1 MADIAP
7 FAYIPRIQSS
17 YEEQIV
23 GETLL
28 EFNALRLWR
37 DTTASHWEEVAEL
50 VLPTSRNTFLYGNF
64 NWPGQKKTDRQ
75 IDCSGMMALQ
85 RFCAICDSL
94 LTPANSYWHGLAA
107 KDDYVMK
114 DRATRLWFEDA
125 TRRLFKCRTDPMA
138 NFRGQTFNNYE
149 NLGAFGNHSMFID
162 ELDRRSGIG
171 LRYRSIPLGELFIRE
186 NHQGLV
192 DGVVRWF
199 RMTPEQ
205 AFQKWPDTFP
215 QNLLAALQVKSQYPS
230 DFLHRVVPRQ
240 DYDPDRIDHKG
251 KPWASYYVSLTGR
264 CLLDEGGFRT
274 FPYAVGRYVQTPG
287 EVYGR
292 SPAMMVLPALK
303 TLNAEKATFLKQGH
317 RIGDPVL
324 LLADDGLLNMN
335 LRPGS
340 LNAGAVSA
348 DGQPLVHVLPTGK
361 IDITKEMM
369 DEERQLINDAF
380 LVSLFQI
387 LEETP
392 QMTATE
398 VIERVNEKGILLA
411 PTIGRQQSEYFGPH
425 IHRELDIMAYLRL
438 LPPMPP
444 RLREA
449 QGEYSVVYTSPLAR
463 AMQAQEV
470 AGWARSI
477 EMAVS
482 TVNATQDPSLLDVY
496 DFDKAN
502 RAISRIMA
510 VPESWMASDD
520 DIARKRKARADAQ
533 AKQQQIQAAPAAAA
547 MMKARAVQAKA
558 GMGQGQPAPAGG
570 GGLGNPGGM
579 GQQPGQPP
587 LGQGMEP
594 AGGGMQP

>member
-1 MADIAP
+1 MPYDGKIAP
-7 FAYIPRIQSS
+7 FAYIPRIQSTR
-17 YEEQIV
+17 ELEIV

-37 DTTASHWEEVAEL
+37 DTTAAQWEEVAEL
-50 VLPTSRNTFLYGNF
+50 ILPTSRNTFMYGNF
-64 NWPGQKKTDRQ
+64 NWPGGKKTDRQ
-75 IDCSGMMALQ
+75 VDCTGMMALQ

-94 LTPANSYWHGLAA
+94 LTPANSYWHGLKA
-107 KDDYVMK
+107 KNDYVMK
-114 DRATRLWFEDA
+114 DRATRLWFENA
-125 TRRLFKCRTDPMA
+125 TRILFDARNDPLA

-162 ELDRRSGIG
+162 ELDPHSGKG
-171 LRYRSIPLGELFIRE
+171 LRYRSIPIGELFIRE

-199 RMTPEQ
+199 RMTAGQ
-205 AFQKWPDTFP
+205 CFQKFPDTSP
-215 QNLLAALQVKSQYPS
+215 PILLSSLETKSQYPS
-230 DFLHRVVPRQ
+230 DFLHRVVPR
-240 DYDPDRIDHKG
+240 DDWDPDRIDARG
-251 KPWASYYVSLTGR
+251 KPWASYYVSIQGN
-264 CLLDEGGFRT
+264 CLLQEGGYRT

-287 EVYGR
+287 EVFGR

-303 TLNAEKATFLKQGH
+303 TINAEKATFLKSGH
-317 RIGDPVL
+317 RAADPVL

-348 DGQPLVHVLPTGK
+348 DGQPLVHVLPTGQ
-361 IDITKEMM
+361 IQITKEMM
-369 DEERQLINDAF
+369 DEEKSLINDAF

-411 PTIGRQQSEYFGPH
+411 PTIGRQQAEYFGPH
-425 IHRELDIMAYLRL
+425 IHRELDLLANLRL

-449 QGEYSVVYTSPLAR
+449 RGEYSVVYTSPLAK
-463 AMQAQEV
+463 AMKAQEV
-470 AGWARSI
+470 AGFSRSI
-477 EMAVS
+477 EMTIS
-482 TVNATQDPSLLDVY
+482 LVNATQDPSLLDVY
-496 DFDKAN
+496 DLDTAD
-502 RAISRIMA
+502 RAIAEIQGT
-510 VPESWMASDD
+510 PESWMATQDQMNS
-520 DIARKRKARADAQ
+520 KRQARAQAQ

-558 GMGQGQPAPAGG
+558 GMGPAQQGG
-570 GGLGNPGGM
+570 GVGTPGGV
-579 GQQPGQPP
+579 GAPTQQPV
-587 LGQGMEP
+587 GQGMEP
-594 AGGGMQP
+594 VGGGLQQ